1 MGEPFADRLRDAVA
15 RTGPL
20 CAGIDP
26 SSSLL
31 DAWGLPDDASGLDVF
46 GRCCVEAFAGV
57 LPLIKPQVAFFER
70 HGSQGMAALE
80 RLVDEAGQAGLLV
93 LNDAKRGDIDSTCAA
108 YADAWLSD
116 ASALAGDALTAHPY
130 LGLGA
135 LAPLIDAAAASGR
148 AVFVVAR
155 SSNPERRLVQLART
169 EGDRSVEDAL
179 LAEIAAVNAPSGSG
193 ADGGT
198 PVGPVGAVV
207 GATLGPS
214 GFALGSLGGP
224 VLAPGLG
231 AQGAGP
237 ADVAWLFEE
246 CSPGS
251 VVPAASRSLL
261 SAGPDPAAL
270 RRAAVSLRDE
280 LSAVAA

>member
-1 MGEPFADRLRDAVA
+1 MGEPFGARLREAVA
-15 RTGPL
+15 ATGPL

-26 SSSLL
+26 SRDLL
-31 DAWGLPDDASGLDVF
+31 ADWGLPDDASGLDVF

-70 HGSQGMAALE
+70 HGSRGLAALE

-116 ASALAGDALTAHPY
+116 DSALAGDALTAHPY

-135 LAPLIDAAAASGR
+135 LAPLIDAARASGR

-155 SSNPERRLVQLART
+155 SSNPERRVVQLARASGEVT
-169 EGDRSVEDAL
+169 VEDAL
-179 LAEIAAVNAPSGSG
+179 LAEIAAVNT
-193 ADGGT
+193 ADGGF
-198 PVGPVGAVV
+198 PGGPVGAVV

-214 GFALGSLGGP
+214 GFELGGLGGP

-237 ADVAWLFEE
+237 ADVAWLFAR
-246 CSPGS
+246 CPPGS
-251 VVPAASRSLL
+251 VVPSASRSLL

-270 RRAAVSLRDE
+270 RRAAVALRDE
-280 LSAVAA
+280 LAAVVA

>member
-1 MGEPFADRLRDAVA
+1 MDEPFGVRLRDAVA

-26 SSSLL
+26 SGSLL
-31 DAWGLPDDASGLDVF
+31 AEWGLPDDASGLDVF

-70 HGSQGMAALE
+70 HGSKGMAALE
-80 RLVDEAGQAGLLV
+80 RLVAEAGQAGLLV

-108 YADAWLSD
+108 YADAWLGD
-116 ASALAGDALTAHPY
+116 DSALAGDALTAHPY

-135 LAPLIDAAAASGR
+135 LSPLIDAARATGR

-155 SSNPERRLVQLART
+155 SSNPERRMVQLARAGERT
-169 EGDRSVEDAL
+169 VEDAL
-179 LAEIAAVNAPSGSG
+179 LAEIATVNT
-193 ADGGT
+193 ADGGSAA
-198 PVGPVGAVV
+198 GPVGAVI

-214 GFALGSLGGP
+214 TFALGGLGGP

-237 ADVAWLFEE
+237 ADVAWIFAG
-246 CSPGS
+246 CPTGS
-251 VVPAASRSLL
+251 VVPSASRSLL
-261 SAGPDPAAL
+261 RAGPDPAAL
-270 RRAAVSLRDE
+270 RKAAVALRDE
-280 LSAVAA
+280 LGAVAA